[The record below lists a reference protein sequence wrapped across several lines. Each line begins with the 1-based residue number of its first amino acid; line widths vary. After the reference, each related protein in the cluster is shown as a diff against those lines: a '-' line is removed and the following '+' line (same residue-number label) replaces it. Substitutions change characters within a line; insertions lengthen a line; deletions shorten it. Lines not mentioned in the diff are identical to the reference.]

1 MKILQRIKVQL
12 QFNIAD
18 KSKKQ
23 NTYLV
28 QYYMLKKTFLQQA
41 VCTMLLSTFIGS
53 HSLYISLSKRQC

>member
-28 QYYMLKKTFLQQA
+28 QYYMLKKVFAAGCVHNPAFYFHRISFT
-41 VCTMLLSTFIGS
+41 
-53 HSLYISLSKRQC
+53 LYIFE

>member
-28 QYYMLKKTFLQQA
+28 QYYMLKNVFAAGCVHNAAFYFHRISFTP
-41 VCTMLLSTFIGS
+41 
-53 HSLYISLSKRQC
+53 YIFE